1 MVVQDG
7 FGAYVDDAVQI
18 DPPAPSLD
26 PVMPDAKPPDKPV
39 AGVADGTA
47 PCQRGGYDTAHDP
60 HVGLRYDSRI
70 IP

>member
-7 FGAYVDDAVQI
+7 FGAYVDDTVQI
-18 DPPAPSLD
+18 DPPAPRLD
-26 PVMPDAKPPDKPV
+26 PVMPDAEPPGKPV

-47 PCQRGGYDTAHDP
+47 PCQQGGYDAAHDP
-60 HVGLRYDSRI
+60 HVCLRYDSRI